1 MDITEFG
8 LKISKVNYIVITS
21 INGVTEAI
29 EKFSKIKGWQVVV
42 VADLKSK
49 PYEYKNVKFL
59 TVDEQE
65 ELGFKTFE
73 TTPVNHYSRK
83 NIGYLYAISQGAD
96 YIYDT
101 DDDTIPYDNWDIKE
115 FVCDTVV
122 SGDKYINPFSF
133 FTKQNVWPRGFHLP
147 YINKKKN
154 YSKTDQVVNIGVWQ
168 GVIDGDSDF
177 DAIYRLTVDK
187 HVKFDQKPDIS
198 ISKDSY
204 APFNTQSTLWNKDLY
219 SLMYVPI
226 TVDFRFT
233 DILRGYIAQRI
244 MWDHEYRLGFHAPN
258 TFQVRNV
265 HDYYKDFLGE
275 ISMYQSI
282 PKVVEVLDKVELSN
296 ESIENDLSLV
306 YSSLAD
312 KDIVSTL
319 EIDNLKNWINDINNL
334 R

>member
-8 LKISKVNYIVITS
+8 LKTNKVNYIVITS

-29 EKFSKIKGWQVVV
+29 EKFSKLSGSRVVV
-42 VADLKSK
+42 VADLKSQ
-49 PYEYKNVKFL
+49 PYEYDNVKFL
-59 TVDEQE
+59 TVEEQTS
-65 ELGFKTFE
+65 LGFKTTD
-73 TTPVNHYSRK
+73 TTPFNHYSRK
-83 NIGYLYAISQGAD
+83 NIGYLYAISQGAE

-101 DDDTIPYDNWDIKE
+101 DDDTIPYSNWELKE

-147 YINKKKN
+147 YITKKKN
-154 YSKTDQVVNIGVWQ
+154 YTKTKQAFNIGVWQ

-177 DAIYRLTVDK
+177 DAIYRLTVNK
-187 HVKFDQKPDIS
+187 HVKFDRTEDIA
-198 ISKDSY
+198 IAQGSY

-233 DILRGYIAQRI
+233 DILRGYVAQRI
-244 MWDHEYRLGFHAPN
+244 MWDHGYRLGFHAPN
-258 TFQVRNV
+258 TYQVRNA
-265 HDYYKDFLGE
+265 HDYFKDFLGE
-275 ISMYQSI
+275 ISMYKSI
-282 PKVVEVLDKVELSN
+282 PKVVEILDQIKLDN
-296 ESIENDLSLV
+296 ESIEKDLSLV

-312 KDIVSTL
+312 NEIVSTFEL
-319 EIDNLKNWINDINNL
+319 SNLANWIEDINKL
-334 R
+334 S

>member
-1 MDITEFG
+1 VDITEFG

-65 ELGFKTFE
+65 ELGFKTFG
-73 TTPVNHYSRK
+73 TTPFNHYSRK

-101 DDDTIPYDNWDIKE
+101 DDDTIPYENWDIKE

-154 YSKTDQVVNIGVWQ
+154 YNKTDQVVNIGVWQ

-282 PKVVEVLDKVELSN
+282 PKVVEVLDTVELSN

>member
-1 MDITEFG
+1 VDITEFG

-65 ELGFKTFE
+65 ELGFKTFG
-73 TTPVNHYSRK
+73 TTPFNHYSRK

-154 YSKTDQVVNIGVWQ
+154 YNKTDQVVNIGVWQ

-187 HVKFDQKPDIS
+187 HVKFDQKPDIA

-244 MWDHEYRLGFHAPN
+244 MWNHGYRLGFHAPN
-258 TFQVRNV
+258 TFQVRNA
-265 HDYYKDFLGE
+265 HDYYKDFIGE

-282 PKVVEVLDKVELSN
+282 PKVVEVLDSIELSN

-306 YSSLAD
+306 YSSLVD
-312 KDIVSTL
+312 KDIVSKL
-319 EIDNLKNWINDINNL
+319 EIDNLNNWIKDINSL
-334 R
+334 S

>member
-101 DDDTIPYDNWDIKE
+101 DDDTIPYENWDIKE

-154 YSKTDQVVNIGVWQ
+154 YNKTDQVVNIGVWQ

-282 PKVVEVLDKVELSN
+282 PKVVEVLDTVELSN